1 MKHLL
6 SILGLL
12 FRRSKRVSEEADFL
26 GFEAFTRP
34 TGTND
39 GPTISSR
46 DAATLIH
53 KAA

>member
-6 SILGLL
+6 FILGLL
-12 FRRSKRVSEEADFL
+12 FRRSKRVSDETDFL
-26 GFEAFTRP
+26 GFEVFTRP

-39 GPTISSR
+39 DSTISSP
-46 DAATLIH
+46 DADKLIR

>member
-6 SILGLL
+6 FILGLL
-12 FRRSKRVSEEADFL
+12 FRRSKRVSDEADFL

-39 GPTISSR
+39 GPTISSP

-53 KAA
+53 KTA